1 LAPLVAYLRKLHHF
15 AGVKLYVNI
24 AGMILI
30 SLLEGVGIL
39 LLVPALGFIG
49 LMDAG
54 AETVPFVSDLVKPLQ
69 ALPERMRLP
78 ALLLFFVLLIA
89 GQALLQRKQ
98 MDLNV
103 EIQQGFIRRLRLEMY
118 QALLHAD
125 WNFFLRKRK
134 SDFSHVMTTE
144 LSRVGAG
151 THLCLRLVT
160 TLLFTAIQI
169 GLALW
174 LSAPLTALVLVCG
187 LGLAVYAKK
196 YIRQSKRLGDETSGL
211 AQEYIAGMT
220 EHFSGMKDIKGNMTE
235 RQHWA
240 WFTELCRQMEQNFV
254 QFGKMQSASQ
264 YIYKLASAVF
274 IALFVFLAFEVF
286 HVRVEQLV
294 LIVVIFSRLWPKF
307 QALQGNWEQ
316 IAQSVPA
323 FRSLEELQRE
333 CAAARESRPDDR
345 LSVEPYRMKHG
356 IECRGVR
363 FRYEAGSDEF
373 ALRDVNLTIPANRMT
388 AVIGHS
394 GAGKTTLIDLLMGL
408 IRPEKGEIL
417 VDGRPLEGRFLFSF
431 RRAVSYVPQDPFL
444 FHASIRDN
452 LRIAAPDASEDDM
465 WEALR
470 LSASEEFVRGL
481 PLGLDTVVG
490 DRGVRLSGGE
500 RQRIVLARALLRK
513 PALLILDEATSALDA
528 VNEDKIRQAL
538 DRLKGEMTIIVI
550 AHRLSTIRN
559 ADHVIVLERGRV
571 VRQEHAPGPAGTFR
585 YGAEMPS
592 PDPSIPDH
600 VPAFHMPVAEKE
612 ANGAG

>member
-125 WNFFLRKRK
+125 WNFFCETK

-187 LGLAVYAKK
+187 LGLAVYAK
-196 YIRQSKRLGDETSGL
+196 STS
-211 AQEYIAGMT
+211 
-220 EHFSGMKDIKGNMTE
+220 
-235 RQHWA
+235 
-240 WFTELCRQMEQNFV
+240 
-254 QFGKMQSASQ
+254 
-264 YIYKLASAVF
+264 
-274 IALFVFLAFEVF
+274 
-286 HVRVEQLV
+286 
-294 LIVVIFSRLWPKF
+294 
-307 QALQGNWEQ
+307 
-316 IAQSVPA
+316 
-323 FRSLEELQRE
+323 
-333 CAAARESRPDDR
+333 
-345 LSVEPYRMKHG
+345 
-356 IECRGVR
+356 
-363 FRYEAGSDEF
+363 
-373 ALRDVNLTIPANRMT
+373 ANRKGWET
-388 AVIGHS
+388 
-394 GAGKTTLIDLLMGL
+394 K
-408 IRPEKGEIL
+408 RPGW
-417 VDGRPLEGRFLFSF
+417 
-431 RRAVSYVPQDPFL
+431 RRNIS
-444 FHASIRDN
+444 
-452 LRIAAPDASEDDM
+452 
-465 WEALR
+465 
-470 LSASEEFVRGL
+470 
-481 PLGLDTVVG
+481 
-490 DRGVRLSGGE
+490 
-500 RQRIVLARALLRK
+500 
-513 PALLILDEATSALDA
+513 
-528 VNEDKIRQAL
+528 
-538 DRLKGEMTIIVI
+538 
-550 AHRLSTIRN
+550 
-559 ADHVIVLERGRV
+559 
-571 VRQEHAPGPAGTFR
+571 PG
-585 YGAEMPS
+585 
-592 PDPSIPDH
+592 
-600 VPAFHMPVAEKE
+600 
-612 ANGAG
+612 